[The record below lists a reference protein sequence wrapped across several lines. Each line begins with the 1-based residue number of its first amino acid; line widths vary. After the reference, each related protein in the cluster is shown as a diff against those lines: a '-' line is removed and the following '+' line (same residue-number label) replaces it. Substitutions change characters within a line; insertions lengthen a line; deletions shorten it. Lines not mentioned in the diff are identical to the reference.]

1 MLILDFGRHA
11 NRSADRLTTGVSS
24 ATIRSMIERTFRVL
38 TRSGPS
44 GLLQRSTTGQQGR
57 SG

>member
-1 MLILDFGRHA
+1 MLILDFGLHA
-11 NRSADRLTTGVSS
+11 NRSADLLTTGVSA
-24 ATIRSMIERTFRVL
+24 ATIRSMTERTFRVL

-44 GLLQRSTTGQQGR
+44 GQLQRSTTGQPGW